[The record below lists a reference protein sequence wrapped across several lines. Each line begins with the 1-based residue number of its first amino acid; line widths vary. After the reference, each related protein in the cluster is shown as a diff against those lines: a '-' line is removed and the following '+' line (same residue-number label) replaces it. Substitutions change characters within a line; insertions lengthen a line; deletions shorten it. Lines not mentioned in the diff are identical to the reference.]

1 MAAALD
7 PATQSI
13 VNRETDAR
21 FWANTGYKPGQ
32 KLDPANA
39 FDRMWVP
46 TWKSIAAQVAKEM
59 AAGTI
64 RWTYNT
70 PEVAD
75 LITKG
80 LAASKEAAAQIAAAN
95 AAKASGDHAKAAQH
109 IADAHG
115 QIGAAQIATAQAAA
129 YMPPPPPEIHPQA
142 AAAASAAH
150 QVMTFSMNGA
160 GQGVQ
165 TGGAA
170 PPPASPIS
178 GDDQVALV
186 QTALAPTRIPQ
197 GAAAS
202 LADPM
207 DSPTLPGGRGH
218 NALWI
223 AGLCAALAGGVAIA
237 NATQKPRRVSF
248 RARR

>member
-1 MAAALD
+1 MAVATVPALD
-7 PATQSI
+7 PSMTPI
-13 VNRETDAR
+13 LNRETDAR

-32 KLDPANA
+32 RLDPANA
-39 FDRMWVP
+39 FDRMWVGA
-46 TWKSIAAQVAKEM
+46 WKAINAKVIKEFRD
-59 AAGTI
+59 GTI
-64 RWTYNT
+64 RWTYNS

-80 LAASKEAAAQIAAAN
+80 LAASKEAAAQIAAAQ

-109 IADAHG
+109 ITEAHG
-115 QIGAAQIATAQAAA
+115 QIGAAQVATAQAAT
-129 YMPPPPPEIHPQA
+129 YMPPPPPEVHPQV

-170 PPPASPIS
+170 LPPIS

-186 QTALAPTRIPQ
+186 QTALAPTRVPQ

-202 LADPM
+202 LVDPM
-207 DSPTLPGGRGH
+207 DGPTLPGGRGH

-223 AGLCAALAGGVAIA
+223 AGLCAALVGGVAIA
-237 NATQKPRRVSF
+237 NLSQGKRVAF